1 MLDPSKT
8 LNPRSCGY
16 KLLLNNVEK
25 IIEGIY
31 KALKA
36 PAVSVNASILKE
48 HLLKLDPNFETTS
61 RKKEFFISFKDDL
74 VAPLEYFREDSLQN
88 RMTHLSRA
96 AHVIHFN
103 AVRQKRNLAYL
114 YPSDST

>member
-1 MLDPSKT
+1 MPS
-8 LNPRSCGY
+8 L
-16 KLLLNNVEK
+16 
-25 IIEGIY
+25 Y

-36 PAVSVNASILKE
+36 PPVSVNASILKE
-48 HLLKLDPNFETTS
+48 HLLKLDPNLETTS

-74 VAPLEYFREDSLQN
+74 VAPLVYFREDSLQN
-88 RMTHLSRA
+88 RM
-96 AHVIHFN
+96 IYFN

>member
-1 MLDPSKT
+1 MPS
-8 LNPRSCGY
+8 L
-16 KLLLNNVEK
+16 
-25 IIEGIY
+25 Y

-48 HLLKLDPNFETTS
+48 HLLKLDPNLETTS

-74 VAPLEYFREDSLQN
+74 VAPLVYFREDSLQN
-88 RMTHLSRA
+88 RMIYFSRA
-96 AHVIHFN
+96 AHIIHFN